1 MKISQLTQIAAA
13 QRGIL
18 LPLSI
23 NGQNMSI
30 TLGQIMDALS
40 KTVVPFKEI
49 VGARIGVIYAPGASN
64 AEIIGSVIFD
74 KPSKKFWL
82 AQGIYTEFSGLQEIH
97 WTYFA
102 NWNTRTD
109 YYDEDGNVR
118 TDCLFLSQ
126 EGRLY
131 RFAGNDGLVSVG
143 LTNEQA
149 KQIRLSTP
157 IEVADEQEMER
168 RIAAGEYEDGQ
179 IYFIAEEE

>member
-1 MKISQLTQIAAA
+1 MKISELTQITAA
-13 QRGIL
+13 QRNIL

-30 TLGQIMDALS
+30 ALGQIIDTLS

-49 VGARIGVIYAPGASN
+49 VGARPGVTVAPGTS
-64 AEIIGSVIFD
+64 GSLKFGDVVYE

-82 AQGIYTEFSGLQEIH
+82 AHGRFTEISGVTEVH
-97 WTYFA
+97 WTYFS
-102 NWNTRTD
+102 NWQTKSD
-109 YYDEDGNVR
+109 YYNEDGSVR

-131 RFAGNDGLVSVG
+131 RFAGESGLVSVG
-143 LTNEQA
+143 ITNEQA
-149 KQIRLSTP
+149 KQLQLSTP
-157 IEVADEQEMER
+157 IEVANEEEMEQ
-168 RIAAGEYEDGQ
+168 RIAAGEYVDGQ